1 MADEAWPL
9 DGNRPADT
17 YLRIDKLV
25 AIARASRA
33 DAVHPGYGFLA
44 ENAAFAAACHD
55 AGLIF
60 VGPTPDAIRLMGS
73 KTAARQAAIAAGVS
87 VVPGTDRPVPGDA
100 PDTDVLRSADE
111 IGYPVMLK
119 AVAGG
124 GGKGMR
130 LVRDAA
136 SLAGALRA
144 ARSEVYLER
153 RLDAPRHIEIQL
165 LGDRHGTVIPFVER
179 ECSVQRR
186 HQKVVEESPSPAVS
200 PELRRALASA
210 AQRVAQ
216 SVGYTNAGTIEFLLD
231 ADGRF
236 YFLEMNTRLQVEHP
250 ITEAVT
256 GLDLV
261 QWQFRIAA
269 GDRVTIDP
277 AFALT
282 PRGHAIEAR
291 VYAEDPDEGFM
302 PSPGRILHLRAPSG
316 PGVRDDGG
324 YDAFDEVPIFYD
336 SLVSK
341 LIAWGETR
349 DAAIARLR
357 RAIAEYEV
365 GGIRTTLPFFRWLL
379 AEPAFLE
386 ARVDTTFLDRAL
398 VARNGTPF
406 AAATAESEDVAAIA
420 AALHTLGSG
429 RAAHP
434 LTQASP
440 SAWTRS
446 ARLGALR

>member
-1 MADEAWPL
+1 
-9 DGNRPADT
+9 
-17 YLRIDKLV
+17 
-25 AIARASRA
+25 
-33 DAVHPGYGFLA
+33 
-44 ENAAFAAACHD
+44 
-55 AGLIF
+55 
-60 VGPTPDAIRLMGS
+60 
-73 KTAARQAAIAAGVS
+73 
-87 VVPGTDRPVPGDA
+87 
-100 PDTDVLRSADE
+100 
-111 IGYPVMLK
+111 
-119 AVAGG
+119 
-124 GGKGMR
+124 
-130 LVRDAA
+130 
-136 SLAGALRA
+136 
-144 ARSEVYLER
+144 
-153 RLDAPRHIEIQL
+153 
-165 LGDRHGTVIPFVER
+165 
-179 ECSVQRR
+179 
-186 HQKVVEESPSPAVS
+186 
-200 PELRRALASA
+200 
-210 AQRVAQ
+210 VAQ

-261 QWQFRIAA
+261 QWQFRIAG

-302 PSPGRILHLRAPSG
+302 PSPGRILHLRTPSG

-324 YDAFDEVPIFYD
+324 YDALDEVPIFYD

-379 AEPAFLE
+379 DEPAFLE

-398 VARNGTPF
+398 AARNGTPF

>member
-1 MADEAWPL
+1 
-9 DGNRPADT
+9 
-17 YLRIDKLV
+17 
-25 AIARASRA
+25 
-33 DAVHPGYGFLA
+33 
-44 ENAAFAAACHD
+44 
-55 AGLIF
+55 
-60 VGPTPDAIRLMGS
+60 MGS

-144 ARSEVYLER
+144 ARSEAQSAFGSAEVYLER